1 MTGKDVLTGGHTGI
15 SYFWGTNCKATVQC
29 PDHAFTLNTCSTE
42 MPTCLVTRNQGLLKP
57 RTVT

>member
-1 MTGKDVLTGGHTGI
+1 MC
-15 SYFWGTNCKATVQC
+15 SQGTQRHLLFSGEPIPNLLFS
-29 PDHAFTLNTCSTE
+29 AFTLNTCSTK